1 MTVSRTKHSLLWKT
15 PIPLLLGPNRNPVI
29 VAPPNKTQDVLV
41 ITDGDRC
48 FILGE
53 EITNQVIPQDT
64 AISIIK
70 EAALEKLTPEE
81 KKVLGL

>member
-1 MTVSRTKHSLLWKT
+1 
-15 PIPLLLGPNRNPVI
+15 
-29 VAPPNKTQDVLV
+29 
-41 ITDGDRC
+41 
-48 FILGE
+48 LGE